1 MEQSKKARRALSR
14 AAVQSARAEVEWFF
28 THAKSDRSPDGIEAA
43 RKIQRWLD
51 RLVTFHVGCL
61 ALRYTPR
68 TWPKRIEAEFGGFAS
83 LVVRMECA
91 AHPAV
96 RGTTEELE
104 DAAAARL
111 ERMIANGGRAN
122 QRELWELE
130 EHACQHLRAATR
142 AYARVRGVGPS
153 VLTIAAEVS
162 R

>member
-1 MEQSKKARRALSR
+1 MEQSKKARRALRR
-14 AAVQSARAEVEWFF
+14 AAVESARAEAEWFF
-28 THAKSDRSPDGIEAA
+28 THAKSDRSPDAVEAA

-68 TWPKRIEAEFGGFAS
+68 TWPKAIAAEFGGFAS

-96 RGTTEELE
+96 GGTTEQLE
-104 DAAAARL
+104 AASVARL
-111 ERMIANGGRAN
+111 EKMIAERGRKN
-122 QRELWELE
+122 QLELFELE

-153 VLTIAAEVS
+153 VLSIAAEVS
-162 R
+162 P

>member
-1 MEQSKKARRALSR
+1 MEQAKKARR

-28 THAKSDRSPDGIEAA
+28 THAKSDWSPEGLEAA

-68 TWPKRIEAEFGGFAS
+68 TWPRPSEAEFDQIAS

-96 RGTTEELE
+96 RGTTEQLE

-111 ERMIANGGRAN
+111 ERMITKRGNAN

-130 EHACQHLRAATR
+130 EHAHQHLRAATR
-142 AYARVRGVGPS
+142 AYVMVRGVGPS
-153 VLTIAAEVS
+153 VLPAAKEVDS
-162 R
+162 